1 MINLIKNKLDENTS
15 KSVFDYTAFHARAYR
30 LDDWEG
36 SPNYLIKGMNAS
48 SKGQAGQDLVEYLAK
63 SSGCSVYGAENKGHD
78 LIIEETKVEV
88 KTATSSS
95 KGHYGHIFLINQI
108 RPKHDF
114 EWLVFVLITPNSL
127 EVWQCPRSYYID
139 TNNEAVS
146 KQHMGLAGS
155 GETLMVRFEGNP
167 PAGTLLMKE
176 TYV

>member
-1 MINLIKNKLDENTS
+1 MLNLIKNTHDEN
-15 KSVFDYTAFHARAYR
+15 KSIFDYTAFRSRAYR
-30 LDDWEG
+30 LDEWED
-36 SPNYLIKGMNAS
+36 SPNYLIKGMNS
-48 SKGQAGQDLVEYLAK
+48 STKGQAGQDLVEYLARE
-63 SSGCSVYGAENKGHD
+63 SGCSVYGAENKGHD

-88 KTATSSS
+88 KTATSSA
-95 KGHYGHIFLINQI
+95 KGDYGYVFLINQI

-139 TNNEAVS
+139 TNNDCVS
-146 KQHMGLAGS
+146 KQHMGVSGS
-155 GETLMVRFEGNP
+155 GETLMVRFEGKP